1 MKRRKHVPQQ
11 VTGKPSRGQ
20 ASPRQARIPSR
31 SFSSFETARVERRNE
46 DDDFSDLRGRSS
58 TKLSVRHETS
68 SSVASRAVLGD
79 VGP

>member
-1 MKRRKHVPQQ
+1 L
-11 VTGKPSRGQ
+11 
-20 ASPRQARIPSR
+20 
-31 SFSSFETARVERRNE
+31 ETARVERRNE
-46 DDDFSDLRGRSS
+46 DDDFSDLRGRPS